1 MLTATSFAQSE
12 RLFFRRL
19 SKLKFDP
26 ACFYDIGASNGTW
39 SSIMADYFPDARFE
53 MFEPL
58 SGQRADYDEVLA
70 HHLGLHPGLRMHR
83 VALSNLNGQAD
94 FWNEPNG
101 FGSSLLTK
109 NVPASEKVEVPVR
122 RLDDYAH
129 ELELPPP
136 DVIKV
141 DVQGGELRVLEG
153 GRNTF
158 AHARILHLETW
169 LRRGYGGETP
179 LLHELIDAL
188 RPMDFLL
195 VDIGDFWRHDSEEL
209 YSVDAF
215 FAHRSLIDE
224 LRANGAGFPWAPN
237 WTP

>member
-1 MLTATSFAQSE
+1 MLTATSFAHSE
-12 RLFFRRL
+12 KQFFARLAEL
-19 SKLKFDP
+19 GFDP
-26 ACFYDIGASNGTW
+26 ACVYDIGASNGTW
-39 SSIMADYFPDARFE
+39 SSIMAEFFPTAQFE

-58 SGQRADYDEVLA
+58 VRPDYGDVLS
-70 HHLGLHPGLRMHR
+70 HHLDTHPNLRMHR
-83 VALSNLNGQAD
+83 VALGSANGEAE

-101 FGSSLLTK
+101 FGSSLLVR
-109 NVPASEKVEVPVR
+109 NVPQQEKVRVPVR
-122 RLDDYAH
+122 RLDDFAH
-129 ELELPPP
+129 ELGLPQP

-153 GRNTF
+153 GRRTF
-158 AHARILHLETW
+158 AKARVLHLETW

-188 RPMDFLL
+188 RPMEFLL
-195 VDIGDFWRHDSEEL
+195 VDIGDFWRHASEEL

-215 FAHRSLIDE
+215 FAHRALIDE